1 MSELCSG
8 VPLCSFPR
16 YNMRTCKA
24 AAGIL
29 RAGRE
34 HPQRGERARERESDR
49 SPSTMLFV
57 VVSATSRLSAGKH
70 HGQCTDTI
78 QWDNNSGKG
87 CTAYATFCSEGA
99 VRAGAEWSLGPRFNS
114 PERHCCVCG
123 KGRASASTGG
133 GATPPHIARQ
143 RHQKVSDGSTA
154 DSTDALQHA
163 TKTFQT
169 WFTGA
174 SAAERDQFWR
184 HIRLPTHRLSR
195 SVSSR
200 HLAPSTVLALIHA
213 ELFSLDRALRQF
225 AWVDG
230 NVARVASQ
238 TAHYASVV
246 AEFDAPTVC
255 ETGFNAGHSAALFLA
270 AGARYVGFDLG
281 EHIPNYGKAA
291 LAHLSQRFPAGRL
304 QVEWGNSRLGIPRF
318 FAANP
323 NVVCDVVSIDGDHS
337 CEGVVADVNLLWPH
351 THASTVVLFDDSW
364 DTACHFAR
372 LALRGMHCYKHS
384 GRSDTTFGNARIS
397 SAAAGVGFCVYR
409 RNATSV
415 R

>member
-1 MSELCSG
+1 M
-8 VPLCSFPR
+8 
-16 YNMRTCKA
+16 A
-24 AAGIL
+24 AAAL
-29 RAGRE
+29 SHLLAYLT
-34 HPQRGERARERESDR
+34 AS
-49 SPSTMLFV
+49 SPGSRF
-57 VVSATSRLSAGKH
+57 ATGKH
-70 HGQCTDTI
+70 HGKCTDTTP
-78 QWDNNSGKG
+78 WDNNSGKG
-87 CTAYATFCSEGA
+87 CIDYAAFCSDGA
-99 VRAGAEWSLGPRFNS
+99 VRTGAEWSLGPRFNF
-114 PERHCCVCG
+114 PELHCCVCG
-123 KGRASASTGG
+123 KSRASASTGG
-133 GATPPHIARQ
+133 GVALARQ
-143 RHQKVSDGSTA
+143 RHHKVSNSSTA
-154 DSTDALQHA
+154 DATDALQHA
-163 TKTFQT
+163 TKTFQA
-169 WFTGA
+169 WFTAA

-184 HIRLPTHRLSR
+184 QIRLPTHRSPR

-200 HLAPSTVLALIHA
+200 HLTLPTILALVHA
-213 ELFSLDRALRQF
+213 ELFALDRALRQF

-238 TAHYASVV
+238 TKHYASVV

-291 LAHLSQRFPAGRL
+291 FAHLSQRFPAGWL

-337 CEGVVADVNLLWPH
+337 CDGVVADVNLLWPH
-351 THASTVVLFDDSW
+351 THALSVILFDDSW
-364 DTACHFAR
+364 DTACHFTR

-397 SAAAGVGFCVYR
+397 SAAAGIGFCVYR

-415 R
+415 Q